1 MIFISHTSR
10 QKSEVI
16 RESRSLTTLLGV
28 PKRHS
33 TCSKKS
39 SAKSA
44 AVVSSRVGMNNAYF
58 VTQHTIV
65 SMLLYSWPFLMDG
78 GKPVIQS
85 RLISLNSEFH
95 VSVGTGRGSN
105 WPYGRWRW

>member
-10 QKSEVI
+10 QKSDVI
-16 RESRSLTTLLGV
+16 RESRSVTMLRGV

-44 AVVSSRVGMNNAYF
+44 AVVSSLVGMKSAYL
-58 VTQHTIV
+58 VTRHTTV
-65 SMLLYSWPFLMDG
+65 KMLLYSSPFLIDG

-85 RLISLNSEFH
+85 RLISLNGEFH
-95 VSVGTGRGSN
+95 VSVGMGSGSS
-105 WPYGRWRW
+105 WP